1 MTRILNG
8 LTNFVIKL
16 QVVAVIIPQF
26 LKMIRKIMKKI
37 RARIGTRIGTPK
49 WYQSHISCLFHR
61 QNPWKYI
68 LEQAQLANEQWY
80 VEQELAS
87 PARDSLSGISDG

>member
-1 MTRILNG
+1 M
-8 LTNFVIKL
+8 IKKL
-16 QVVAVIIPQF
+16 F
-26 LKMIRKIMKKI
+26 KKI
-37 RARIGTRIGTPK
+37 RAKIGTPK

-68 LEQAQLANEQWY
+68 LEQAQLANEEWY

-87 PARDSLSGISDG
+87 PASDSLSGLSNG

>member
-1 MTRILNG
+1 M
-8 LTNFVIKL
+8 IKKL
-16 QVVAVIIPQF
+16 
-26 LKMIRKIMKKI
+26 LRKICAK
-37 RARIGTRIGTPK
+37 IGTSK

-61 QNPWKYI
+61 QNPWKFI

-80 VEQELAS
+80 VEQTLAS

>member
-1 MTRILNG
+1 
-8 LTNFVIKL
+8 
-16 QVVAVIIPQF
+16 
-26 LKMIRKIMKKI
+26 MIRKVLKKI
-37 RARIGTRIGTPK
+37 RAKIGTRK

-87 PARDSLSGISDG
+87 PARDSLSGLSNG

>member
-1 MTRILNG
+1 
-8 LTNFVIKL
+8 
-16 QVVAVIIPQF
+16 
-26 LKMIRKIMKKI
+26 MIRKLFKKI
-37 RARIGTRIGTPK
+37 CAKIGTLK
-49 WYQSHISCLFHR
+49 WYQSHISYLFHR

-87 PARDSLSGISDG
+87 PARDSLSGLSNG